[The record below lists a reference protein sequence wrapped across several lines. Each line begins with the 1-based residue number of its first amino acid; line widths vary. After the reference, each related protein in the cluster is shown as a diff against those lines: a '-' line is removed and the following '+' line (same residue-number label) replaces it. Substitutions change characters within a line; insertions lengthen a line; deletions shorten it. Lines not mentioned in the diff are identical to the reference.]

1 MSCVLNRQRASGSGA
16 QGGGGFIVENSLR
29 FNDNDSAYLSFT
41 KGAPTDSSKGV
52 MGVWLKRANISL
64 SAISTIVYGSPGES
78 TRIEIT
84 NATDVINIADDGVQ
98 CLETNHVF
106 RDPTAWFH
114 LLLSYDSDEGTAA
127 NRLKMFLNGVEITS
141 FAADGRSNIASGEEW
156 GLLVNGGV
164 QQWGFGAGAG
174 TYWDG
179 YMAQAFIIDGTSFQN
194 GDYTIGDFCPLDTN
208 GNPIPIDIVEVTDP
222 TFGNN
227 GSLLDFSIAPGTS
240 NGAGTDVSR
249 SFSLDIIDDT
259 QTYTTNSATYGAA
272 ANAADGNAGTHW
284 STGNSTTPD
293 WWSVDLGS
301 GNAKAVIR
309 VEFDFRSDA
318 NQDSIQIYGGN
329 TDDGGGPIDEEATQ
343 LATAARSY
351 GNNETQAL
359 EFSNTVAYRYYWIYF
374 NGTANGTAGAK
385 DVRMYTAGDFGVNHF
400 SESGLAANDQMSDSP
415 TDDADN
421 YIGNYCTLNPISP
434 ASLGGSSPLL
444 NGNLDM
450 RATGG
455 GDESKIGTIGVSSGK
470 YYWECVATD
479 TNVAFGVA
487 SQGTVNSGDM
497 KSTSFTSGFLYGT
510 GSEAYGYNGNT
521 GNKIDDDN
529 STSYGNTY
537 STEIIGIALDLDNGA
552 IWFSK
557 AGAWQ
562 NASTDSATTL
572 AEIIAGTTTDAA
584 FSDLTSGEVFYPL
597 IAVININQTYSAN
610 FGQQAFNTAAPT
622 GFKALNTAN
631 LPAPA
636 IKDASSS
643 FTTHGY
649 TGTGSAHDETFG
661 NNTSMDPDLVI
672 IKNRDTTDAWNWV
685 DSVRGATK
693 ELNSNSTAIE
703 STDADG
709 LDDLSVTD
717 GFGLGTGAAGYNDN
731 NEDFISYNWKA
742 NGAGSSNTDGS
753 INTTKTSVNAAAG
766 FSISTYTGTGANATI
781 GHGLNNAP
789 RWVVIKKF
797 SGSVDSWHVY
807 HAAQASD
814 PQTDYLVLDT
824 NAALVD
830 SATVWNDTAPTSSV
844 VSLGT
849 DTGVNGDGV
858 TYIAYCWEEIEGFS
872 KFGVFTGN
880 SAADG
885 TYVFCGFKPALVI
898 IKRTDAARVW
908 RVHDNTKIIP
918 GSDAFLELDGTT
930 VDSDSSGNASTVDF
944 LANGFKLR
952 GNSSHQNTGN
962 LTFMAW
968 AEFPFGGLGVSQA
981 RAG

>member
-29 FNDNDSAYLSFT
+29 FNELDSAQLNYTNSS
-41 KGAPTDSSKGV
+41 APTDASKAIIGA
-52 MGVWLKRANISL
+52 WIKRGSITHGTNV
-64 SAISTIVYGSPGES
+64 TIIAGGSGES
-78 TRIEIT
+78 
-84 NATDVINIADDGVQ
+84 NVIHFSTGDLLIWRDDGLTGVITSQ
-98 CLETNHVF
+98 VF
-106 RDPTAWFH
+106 RDPAAWFH
-114 LLLSYDSDEGTAA
+114 MLWSYDSDEGTAA
-127 NRLKMFLNGVEITS
+127 NRLKLIINGIEVTSFSTDSRTNITSGEALGITANDQEITWG
-141 FAADGRSNIASGEEW
+141 DGPNA
-156 GLLVNGGV
+156 NTD
-164 QQWGFGAGAG
+164 F
-174 TYWDG
+174 DG
-179 YMAQAFIIDGTSFQN
+179 YMAQAFIIDGLSIQN
-194 GDYTIGDFCPLDTN
+194 GDYAVSDFIDTDSN
-208 GNPIPIDIVEVTDP
+208 GNIIPVDLEGAGITW
-222 TFGNN
+222 GNN
-227 GSLLDFSIAPGTS
+227 GSLLDFAIAPGTG
-240 NGAGTDVSR
+240 NGAGEDVS
-249 SFSLDIIDDT
+249 
-259 QTYTTNSATYGAA
+259 
-272 ANAADGNAGTHW
+272 GN
-284 STGNSTTPD
+284 D
-293 WWSVDLGS
+293 
-301 GNAKAVIR
+301 
-309 VEFDFRSDA
+309 
-318 NQDSIQIYGGN
+318 
-329 TDDGGGPIDEEATQ
+329 
-343 LATAARSY
+343 
-351 GNNETQAL
+351 
-359 EFSNTVAYRYYWIYF
+359 
-374 NGTANGTAGAK
+374 
-385 DVRMYTAGDFGVNHF
+385 NHF
-400 SESGLAANDQMSDSP
+400 TESGLAANDQTTDSP

-421 YIGNYCTLNPISP
+421 DIGNYAVLNPLHTI
-434 ASLGGSSPLL
+434 PLTSTTFS
-444 NGNLDM
+444 NGNLTAVRTASSWGTVQSTIALPSTGKFGFTIQNPDAFFHVGVCLGNRVTPGGSGQIADRMWYYPGNGQTWDGTNATALNAVTASSTGTDDYEVLVDM
-450 RATGG
+450 DASTVRYRIDTG
-455 GDESKIGTIGVSSGK
+455 SGFAD
-470 YYWECVATD
+470 VATD
-479 TNVAFGVA
+479 SFAFTDDGSGLFFMVELFA
-487 SQGTVNSGDM
+487 SSGADV
-497 KSTSFTSGFLYGT
+497 
-510 GSEAYGYNGNT
+510 
-521 GNKIDDDN
+521 D
-529 STSYGNTY
+529 
-537 STEIIGIALDLDNGA
+537 
-552 IWFSK
+552 
-557 AGAWQ
+557 
-562 NASTDSATTL
+562 
-572 AEIIAGTTTDAA
+572 
-584 FSDLTSGEVFYPL
+584 
-597 IAVININQTYSAN
+597 
-610 FGQQAFNTAAPT
+610 FGQQSWASSVAGYQPLHT
-622 GFKALNTAN
+622 GNI
-631 LPAPA
+631 PAPA
-636 IKDASSS
+636 VKDASSS

-858 TYIAYCWEEIEGFS
+858 TYSAYCWEEIEGFS

-885 TYVFCGFKPALVI
+885 PFVFCGFRPALVI

-908 RVHDNTKIIP
+908 RVHDNTKLIP

-930 VDSDSSGNASTVDF
+930 ADQDSSGNASTVDF

-968 AEFPFGGLGVSQA
+968 AEFPFGGEGVSQA

>member
-1 MSCVLNRQRASGSGA
+1 MAATLNRQRASGSGA
-16 QGGGGFIVENSLR
+16 QGGGGGYVIENSLR
-29 FNDNDSAYLSFT
+29 FNELDSAQLNFT
-41 KGAPTDSSKGV
+41 NSSAPTDASKAIIGA
-52 MGVWLKRANISL
+52 WIKRGSITHGTNV
-64 SAISTIVYGSPGES
+64 TIIAGGSGES
-78 TRIEIT
+78 
-84 NATDVINIADDGVQ
+84 NVIHFSTGDLLIWRDDGVTGVITSQ
-98 CLETNHVF
+98 MF

-114 LLLSYDSDEGTAA
+114 MLWSYDSDEGTAA
-127 NRLKMFLNGVEITS
+127 NRLKLIINGIEVTS
-141 FAADGRSNIASGEEW
+141 FSTDSRTNIASGEALGITENGQEITW
-156 GLLVNGGV
+156 GDGPNANTD
-164 QQWGFGAGAG
+164 F
-174 TYWDG
+174 DG
-179 YMAQAFIIDGTSFQN
+179 YMAQAFIIDGLSIQN
-194 GDYTIGDFCPLDTN
+194 GDYAVSDFIDTDSN
-208 GNPIPIDIVEVTDP
+208 GNVLPVDLEGAEITW
-222 TFGNN
+222 GNN
-227 GSLLDFSIAPGTS
+227 GSLLDFAIAPGTG
-240 NGAGTDVSR
+240 NGAGEDVS
-249 SFSLDIIDDT
+249 
-259 QTYTTNSATYGAA
+259 
-272 ANAADGNAGTHW
+272 GNG
-284 STGNSTTPD
+284 
-293 WWSVDLGS
+293 
-301 GNAKAVIR
+301 
-309 VEFDFRSDA
+309 
-318 NQDSIQIYGGN
+318 
-329 TDDGGGPIDEEATQ
+329 
-343 LATAARSY
+343 
-351 GNNETQAL
+351 
-359 EFSNTVAYRYYWIYF
+359 
-374 NGTANGTAGAK
+374 
-385 DVRMYTAGDFGVNHF
+385 NHF
-400 SESGLAANDQMSDSP
+400 SESGLAANDKMSDSP
-415 TDDADN
+415 ADDADN

-434 ASLGGSSPLL
+434 VSLGGSSPLR

-455 GDESKIGTIGVSSGK
+455 GEDSKIGTIGVSSGK

-479 TNVAFGVA
+479 TNVTFGVA

-529 STSYGNTY
+529 STSYGNAYT
-537 STEIIGIALDLDNGA
+537 TEIIGVALDLDNGA

-562 NASTDSATTL
+562 DATTDSATTL
-572 AEIIAGTTTDAA
+572 AEIVAGTTTDAA

-597 IAVININQTYSAN
+597 IAVININQTYSIN

-636 IKDASSS
+636 VKDASSS

-703 STDADG
+703 STDANG
-709 LDDLSVTD
+709 VDDLSVTD
-717 GFGLGTGAAGYNDN
+717 GFGLGSGAAGYNDN

-742 NGAGSSNTDGS
+742 GGAGSSNEDGS

-766 FSISTYTGTGANATI
+766 FSISTYTGTGSNATI

-789 RWVVIKKF
+789 KWVVIKKF
-797 SGSVDSWHVY
+797 SGSADSWHVY

-814 PQTDYLVLDT
+814 PQTDYLVLNT
-824 NAALVD
+824 NAAIVD
-830 SATVWNDTAPTSSV
+830 SAAVWNDTAPTSSV

-858 TYIAYCWEEIEGFS
+858 SYISYCWEEIEGFS

-880 SAADG
+880 SNVNG
-885 TYVFCGFKPALVI
+885 PYVFCNFAPSLVI

-908 RVHDNTKIIP
+908 RVYDITKIIP
-918 GSDAFLELDGTT
+918 GNDAFLELDGTT
-930 VDSDSSGNASTVDF
+930 VDSDSSTNVSTVDF

-952 GNSSHQNTGN
+952 GNSSHLNAGN
-962 LTFMAW
+962 LVFMAF
-968 AEFPFGGLGVSQA
+968 AEHPFGGLGVSQA
-981 RAG
+981 RAR

>member
-29 FNDNDSAYLSFT
+29 FNELDSAQLNYTNSS
-41 KGAPTDSSKGV
+41 APTDASKAIIGA
-52 MGVWLKRANISL
+52 WIKRGSITHGTNV
-64 SAISTIVYGSPGES
+64 TIIAGGSGES
-78 TRIEIT
+78 
-84 NATDVINIADDGVQ
+84 NVIHFSTGDLLIWRDDGLTGVITSQ
-98 CLETNHVF
+98 VF
-106 RDPTAWFH
+106 RDPAAWFH
-114 LLLSYDSDEGTAA
+114 MLWSYDSDEGTAA
-127 NRLKMFLNGVEITS
+127 NRLKLIINGIEVTSFSTDSRTNITSGEALGITANDQEITWG
-141 FAADGRSNIASGEEW
+141 DGPNA
-156 GLLVNGGV
+156 NTD
-164 QQWGFGAGAG
+164 F
-174 TYWDG
+174 DG
-179 YMAQAFIIDGTSFQN
+179 YMAQAFIIDGLSIQN
-194 GDYTIGDFCPLDTN
+194 GDYAVSDFIDTDSN
-208 GNPIPIDIVEVTDP
+208 GNIIPVDLEGAGITW
-222 TFGNN
+222 GNN
-227 GSLLDFSIAPGTS
+227 GSLLDFAIAPGTG
-240 NGAGTDVSR
+240 NGAGEDVS
-249 SFSLDIIDDT
+249 
-259 QTYTTNSATYGAA
+259 
-272 ANAADGNAGTHW
+272 GNG
-284 STGNSTTPD
+284 
-293 WWSVDLGS
+293 
-301 GNAKAVIR
+301 
-309 VEFDFRSDA
+309 
-318 NQDSIQIYGGN
+318 
-329 TDDGGGPIDEEATQ
+329 
-343 LATAARSY
+343 
-351 GNNETQAL
+351 
-359 EFSNTVAYRYYWIYF
+359 
-374 NGTANGTAGAK
+374 
-385 DVRMYTAGDFGVNHF
+385 NHF
-400 SESGLAANDQMSDSP
+400 SESGLAADDQMSDSP

-421 YIGNYCTLNPISP
+421 DIGNYCTWNPLNT
-434 ASLGGSSPLL
+434 GGAGMTLS
-444 NGNLDM
+444 NGNLTNTE
-450 RATGG
+450 ASGG
-455 GDESKIGTIGVSSGK
+455 YESSTGTIGVSSGK
-470 YYWECVATD
+470 YYYELNLGTNSGTWTFGWADETMHGAALVLSGNSARANTWVYVNDSRKAFQGTTD
-479 TNVAFGVA
+479 KGVIGTEGTSGQVMMCAIDVDAGYVWWGKQGSWFGDDPDA
-487 SQGTVNSGDM
+487 DGSTGDSEALAQGTVYFPFLGNET
-497 KSTSFTSGFLYGT
+497 STTNIITLNAGQLGFTHT
-510 GSEAYGYNGNT
+510 
-521 GNKIDDDN
+521 
-529 STSYGNTY
+529 
-537 STEIIGIALDLDNGA
+537 
-552 IWFSK
+552 
-557 AGAWQ
+557 
-562 NASTDSATTL
+562 
-572 AEIIAGTTTDAA
+572 
-584 FSDLTSGEVFYPL
+584 P
-597 IAVININQTYSAN
+597 
-610 FGQQAFNTAAPT
+610 PT

-636 IKDASSS
+636 VKDASSS

-885 TYVFCGFKPALVI
+885 IFVFCGFRPALVI

-908 RVHDNTKIIP
+908 RVHDNTKLIP

-930 VDSDSSGNASTVDF
+930 ADQDSSGNASTVDF

-968 AEFPFGGLGVSQA
+968 AEFPFGGEGVSQA